1 MYKRAHLYFSLA
13 LLLAIIGFFPSYFSR
28 LGQTDVVRHF
38 HGITA
43 LAWMLLLVAQA
54 WLIREGNR
62 PVHRR
67 LGKSAFVLAPLFIAS
82 GLLVTHSML
91 LGANPFQRAFGPQL
105 AFLDLTSVIYF
116 GIVVGL
122 AIGHRRNIQL
132 HARYMASTVV
142 LVLPPA
148 VSRILGMGIPG
159 ISSFE
164 AAVHVGYFLTASV
177 VLLLI
182 IDDRRMGR
190 IRLPYP
196 MLLVVL
202 LVQQAGFVLAPHC
215 RPWLDFCKWIGA
227 L

>member
-1 MYKRAHLYFSLA
+1 LYKRAHIYFSLA
-13 LLLAIIGFFPSYFSR
+13 ILVAFIGFFPSYFSR
-28 LGQTDVVRHF
+28 LGQTDAIRHF
-38 HGITA
+38 HGLTA
-43 LAWMLLLVAQA
+43 LAWMLLLLMQA
-54 WLIREGNR
+54 WLIRQGNR
-62 PVHRR
+62 PWHRR
-67 LGKSAFVLAPLFIAS
+67 LGRSAFVLAPLFIAS

-122 AIGHRRNIQL
+122 AIRHRRNIQL
-132 HARYMASTVV
+132 HARYMASTAV

-148 VSRILGMGIPG
+148 VSRIMGMGIPG

-164 AAVHVGYFLTASV
+164 ASVHVGYFLTELV

-190 IRLPYP
+190 VRLPYP
-196 MLLVVL
+196 MLMAVL
-202 LVQQAGFVLAPHC
+202 LVQQAGFVLLPHWQ
-215 RPWLDFCKWIGA
+215 PWLDLCKWIGT